1 MGVDW
6 IKLAEG
12 EVKSIYGDAVSV
24 LNKDKL
30 LQKFGENPALPNG
43 SEALIAEMAGSE
55 LFETYVEDNSID
67 SLILTD
73 TNYTGDVYIEG
84 HTKSGSDY
92 TFVQQTIAGTGQTR
106 KALDT
111 NLSRVSRV
119 EVRGTLTTPATD
131 KIYIYESDG
140 VTPSGGVP
148 DIDSQIHM
156 IVSGKEYQSLKA
168 STTLSSQDYLF
179 ITGIYGSIVKNG
191 GGSGKVDFRLK
202 IRTPNSE
209 QFLTKRKFG
218 LNTGQE
224 PFYQPIRPF
233 LIVPKNSDIIMTA
246 EANAAS
252 IACAAGFDGLLAIVE
267 S

>member
-6 IKLAEG
+6 IKLAESQVSANG
-12 EVKSIYGDAVSV
+12 VTVSV
-24 LNKDKL
+24 DDKDKPL
-30 LQKFGENPALPNG
+30 NKFGENPALPNG
-43 SEALIAEMAGSE
+43 AEALVAEMPGTEE
-55 LFETYVEDNSID
+55 LETYVEDNSID

-92 TFVQQTIAGTGQTR
+92 TFVTQTIAATGQTR
-106 KALDT
+106 KALT
-111 NLSRVSRV
+111 TSLSRVSRT
-119 EVRGTLTTPATD
+119 EIRGTLTTPATD
-131 KIYIYESDG
+131 KLYIYESDG

-148 DIDSQIHM
+148 DIDSQVHM

-168 STTLSSQDYLF
+168 ATTISSQDYLF
-179 ITGIYGSIVKNG
+179 ITGIYGSVVKNG

-202 IRTPNSE
+202 VRAPGSE

-233 LIVPKNSDIIMTA
+233 LIVPANSDVIMTA
-246 EANAAS
+246 EASAAG
-252 IACAAGFDGLLAIVE
+252 IAVAAGFDALLAKVQ